1 MTVWRYQ
8 HVNFSSIF
16 GNLTSYRFCLSCVK
30 LHGDLACSA
39 VKYHEYHVTWDVEHC
54 NQRVNSIPIMVLTS
68 IIIVYW
74 SFFQCFAFSNLVLVK
89 TRWLKSNPIRQLPT
103 SPSCGLG
110 SNNLFY
116 YTTHQ
121 TRNNL
126 HFPLQQTPATELIH
140 TALQLK
146 SPARLERVLRS
157 IISIWGILYGYTVV
171 ESVGAAFFFR
181 SLVVE
186 EN

>member
-1 MTVWRYQ
+1 
-8 HVNFSSIF
+8 
-16 GNLTSYRFCLSCVK
+16 
-30 LHGDLACSA
+30 
-39 VKYHEYHVTWDVEHC
+39 
-54 NQRVNSIPIMVLTS
+54 MVLTS

-126 HFPLQQTPATELIH
+126 HFPLQQTPASELIH
-140 TALQLK
+140 SALQLK
-146 SPARLERVLRS
+146 RGCWGASFRYGVYFMVILLLSRLALLFFSESGCWGKL
-157 IISIWGILYGYTVV
+157 ITISN
-171 ESVGAAFFFR
+171 ESVEKLSTAHDAHT
-181 SLVVE
+181 SHHHLT
-186 EN
+186 